1 MKTIAAYLLLSLGG
15 KPATE
20 ASIAELLSS
29 VGVEA
34 DADASARL
42 VAAVADKSI
51 DEVLAAG
58 LVKIE
63 SIPAL
68 GGGGGG
74 GGGAA
79 AGGAGAA
86 AEEAPVEEEEE
97 VEEVS
102 MGSGNLFGDDDE
114 GGDDY

>member
-42 VAAVADKSI
+42 VAAVADKVYI
-51 DEVLAAG
+51 HEMLHF
-58 LVKIE
+58 LVN
-63 SIPAL
+63 STRRAL
-68 GGGGGG
+68 MKFLLR
-74 GGGAA
+74 A
-79 AGGAGAA
+79 
-86 AEEAPVEEEEE
+86 
-97 VEEVS
+97 
-102 MGSGNLFGDDDE
+102 L
-114 GGDDY
+114 